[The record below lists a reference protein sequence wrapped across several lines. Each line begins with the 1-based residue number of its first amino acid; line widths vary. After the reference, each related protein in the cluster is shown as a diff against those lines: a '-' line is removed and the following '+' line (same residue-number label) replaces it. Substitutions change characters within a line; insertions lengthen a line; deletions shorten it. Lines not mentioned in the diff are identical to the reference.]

1 MLTINFSQIKKSKEP
16 LTEITTKLETR
27 PEFFARAKE
36 LLLDAKNI
44 QVKGQMFYQEPFVTG
59 NFQVEADVVAPSS
72 RSLAPVPM
80 HLNFSFT
87 ENYLD
92 REPTNEEKE
101 EVDMIVPIDKDTIDL
116 QTAIEDNLLLSLPTT
131 ILTKDEEENN
141 EFPQGTGWE
150 VVSEESLEK
159 QNEEKINPAF
169 AKLKDLF
176 PDSDEK

>member
-1 MLTINFSQIKKSKEP
+1 M
-16 LTEITTKLETR
+16 R
-27 PEFFARAKE
+27 
-36 LLLDAKNI
+36 
-44 QVKGQMFYQEPFVTG
+44 
-59 NFQVEADVVAPSS
+59 
-72 RSLAPVPM
+72 
-80 HLNFSFT
+80 LNFSFT